1 MILAKLPFSK
11 ILIGAVAPALVATCA
26 YGLAVRCASA
36 QAGGAANGL
45 DHIER
50 SLEDL
55 RDDVRARA
63 GWRRSEW
70 VCQEPSGPCVWRA
83 GYWGPP
89 PAPIPPA
96 RTTYF
101 TLESLRGFPWIGQAP
116 QQAPQR

>member
-1 MILAKLPFSK
+1 MQQFTRSCLYVVFA
-11 ILIGAVAPALVATCA
+11 AACA
-26 YGLAVRCASA
+26 YGIATKCASA
-36 QAGGAANGL
+36 QAGAPFNGI

-70 VCQEPSGPCVWRA
+70 VCQAPNGPCVWQA

-89 PAPIPPA
+89 PAPVPPA
-96 RTTYF
+96 RAGYF
-101 TLESLRGFPWIGQAP
+101 TIQSLQAFPWIGEPARQ
-116 QQAPQR
+116 